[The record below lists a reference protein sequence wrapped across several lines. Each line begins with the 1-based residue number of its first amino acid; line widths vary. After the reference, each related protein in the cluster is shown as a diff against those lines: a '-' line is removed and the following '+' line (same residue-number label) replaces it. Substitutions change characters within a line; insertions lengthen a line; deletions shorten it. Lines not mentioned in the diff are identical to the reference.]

1 MKTLLI
7 TFLLPLLACI
17 NTDAQ
22 VFPVRVT
29 TQLTPP
35 YSPYL
40 SDYTSPGSQNFMIQ
54 VQLNDVTVAN
64 YPCRL
69 RLTIEGVGITLRTK
83 TGFGQRPL
91 ILQGGVPQ
99 IFYGEDIREYFH
111 PASFDF
117 SGLSRSAYDNS
128 ARLPEGVYRFSV
140 EVLDYN
146 RGTVVSNAGTTV
158 AWIILNDPP
167 ILNQPLNLSTVKVT
181 DPANIL
187 FSWTP
192 RHTASPNAAF
202 TTEYTFRLIELWSEN
217 SNPQGAFL
225 TQLPLYEETTR
236 ENQLFYGMGQP
247 ALLPGRR
254 YAWQVEARDAGGKDL
269 FKNQGRSEVFV
280 FQYGEALPVPDN
292 LRMRWAK
299 PTTLAIQWDGIPGAD
314 GEIRY
319 RLQYRQRRRT
329 ESHEWYEAWT
339 RFTERT
345 FYHLQPGTEYEM
357 KIRSENA
364 LQESEYSEIRVF
376 KTLREEAD
384 VFVCRDDIDPPPL
397 PESNV
402 PLFHLSINDTI
413 HAGGYD
419 VLVRDVMKVENRYYG
434 AGLIIIPWF
443 NSAKVRATFE
453 KIAVNEQFWLTS
465 GTIKSVWNHKGTYL
479 IEEQSPITPG
489 DAPHAGEIDI
499 TVVTVDS
506 VVTIEGAAIASV
518 TTDDSGN
525 TVVITT
531 DGREQTIPMGKS
543 VAIVD
548 DTGSGYVVDNK
559 GNIAK
564 TTAAEARAA
573 AARGGRAY
581 DIAVEFARG
590 GGRYGF
596 DAKKLESLSRYYQQL
611 DNGDYVPWKALSSAQ
626 PDFIE
631 GRITSPDI
639 AASKVSF
646 QWGDSPLTPVVVD
659 ADKAVLSLQGKV
671 GGMEEELLALIS
683 RGDTIPPKVLGKVN
697 LATYNPV
704 RYNLAIVPVNGVAIP
719 GDLDEGDV
727 SGSLNEIYSQAVVE
741 WNVKFEPGLTV
752 PLGKKFDDGEPGL
765 LSNYS
770 DDMKKVLSAFGPLR
784 DNTYYLFI
792 IAEPRNESTL
802 GYMPRNRRA
811 GFLFAGPHRGDAR
824 EFLKTIAHE
833 LGHGAFNLKHTF
845 DEHNLP
851 PGTTDNVMD
860 YSDGSALYKYQWD
873 YIHEPRTAPGLFEG
887 GEERAVTF
895 SDRQLALEQAA
906 SAIREEPYREWMEK
920 LRKVCEFLERC
931 DDHAWQSYNGSGIVP
946 YCFWRDSEISSSD
959 YYSALDLPF
968 TAGLIDGAYREVD
981 GYLELPQV
989 LRNINDLPGKVIY
1002 AYTAAHWQC
1011 EYGEIL
1017 AKVDEYEAIVD
1028 ELARMDAEGGI
1039 WNWVKRQVHD
1049 YREDQDEIVTYIT
1062 DCRDAA
1068 ELRQAIDDLAEL
1080 ATSWNEFLILSARV
1094 YSSLETYWETI
1105 QSTDNHGRYELGS
1118 VIIPAAS
1125 VILPMGMGIASKA
1138 EKVKA
1143 SLKVLLESGKE
1154 DLARVGKRVAE
1165 VVSKGAKLKLN
1176 VALKEIYDQCIRAG
1190 YLPFEEGAEILFK
1203 SPDLKV
1209 IAKISNEGLS
1219 IKVPEKHGTWALQST
1234 SLKAINTLDKANNGA
1249 PVYRVGTTN
1258 ISSAAEAQY
1267 WSLENPLDFKDIK
1280 AFAMKYGIPEE
1291 NLKPG
1296 NVFVEIGTIKKN
1308 IPHITRET
1316 PGFGFNV
1323 GGNIEVVVP
1332 ENGVQLESFHV
1343 ITF

>member
-7 TFLLPLLACI
+7 TFLLALLARTG
-17 NTDAQ
+17 TDAQ

-40 SDYTSPGSQNFMIQ
+40 SDYTIPGSQNFMIQ
-54 VQLNDVTVAN
+54 VQLNDVTVTD
-64 YPCRL
+64 YPCKL

-83 TGFGQRPL
+83 KGFVHSPL
-91 ILQGGVPQ
+91 ILHGGVPQ

-167 ILNQPLNLSTVKVT
+167 ILNQPLNFSTVKVT
-181 DPANIL
+181 DPVNIF

-202 TTEYTFRLIELWSEN
+202 TTEYTFRLIELSSEN

-236 ENQLFYGMGQP
+236 ENQLFYGNSQP
-247 ALLPGRR
+247 ALLPGHK

-280 FQYGEALPVPDN
+280 FQYGEALPIPGN

-299 PTTLAIQWDGIPGAD
+299 PTTLAVQWDGIGKSE

-329 ESHEWYEAWT
+329 ENHEWYETWT

-345 FYHLQPGTEYEM
+345 FYHLQPNTEYEM

-376 KTLREEAD
+376 KTLREEAG
-384 VFVCRDDIDPPPL
+384 VFVCRDDIAPPPL
-397 PESNV
+397 PENTV
-402 PLFHLSINDTI
+402 PLFQLSINDTL
-413 HAGGYD
+413 HAGDYD
-419 VLVRDVMKVENRYYG
+419 VLVRDVIKVENRYFG
-434 AGLIIIPWF
+434 SGLIIVPWF
-443 NSAKVRATFE
+443 NGAKVRATFE

-465 GTIKSVWNHKGTYL
+465 GTIKSVWKNDGTFL
-479 IEEQSPITPG
+479 IEEQMPITPG
-489 DAPHAGEIDI
+489 DAPRAGEIDI

-506 VVTIEGAAIASV
+506 VLSIQGAAIASV

-525 TVVITT
+525 TVVVTT
-531 DGREQTIPMGKS
+531 DGRQQIIPPGKS

-548 DTGSGYVVDNK
+548 ETGSGYVVDNK
-559 GNIAK
+559 GNVAK
-564 TTAAEARAA
+564 TTASEARAA
-573 AARGGRAY
+573 AARGDRTY
-581 DIAVEFARG
+581 DIAVEFAKG
-590 GGRYGF
+590 GGPYGF
-596 DAKKLESLSRYYQQL
+596 DAKKFESLSRYYQQL
-611 DNGDYVPWKALSSAQ
+611 DNGDYVSWKALSSSA

-631 GRITSPDI
+631 ARVNSVDI

-646 QWGDSPLTPVVVD
+646 RAGDSPVTPVV
-659 ADKAVLSLQGKV
+659 ADGDKVVLTLQGKV
-671 GGMEEELLALIS
+671 GGMEEEVLALFSPI
-683 RGDTIPPKVLGKVN
+683 DTLPPKVLGKLNV
-697 LATYNPV
+697 ATYNPI
-704 RYNLAIVPVNGVAIP
+704 RYNLIIVPVNGVAIP
-719 GDLDEGDV
+719 GGLNERDV
-727 SGSLNEIYSQAVVE
+727 AGSLNEIYNQAVVE
-741 WNVKFEPGLTV
+741 WNVTFESSLTV
-752 PLGKKFDDGEPGL
+752 PLDEKFDDGEAGL

-770 DDMKKVLSAFGPLR
+770 GDMKKVLSAFGPLR
-784 DNTYYLFI
+784 DNTYYLFV

-811 GFLFAGPHRGDAR
+811 GFLFAGPHRGNAR

-845 DEHNLP
+845 AEHNLP
-851 PGTTDNVMD
+851 PGATDNVMD

-873 YIHEPRTAPGLFEG
+873 YIHEPRTVPGLFEG
-887 GEERAVTF
+887 GEERAVTL
-895 SDRQLALEQAA
+895 SDRQLALELA
-906 SAIREEPYREWMEK
+906 SSTIREESYREWMEK
-920 LRKVCEFLERC
+920 LRKVYEFLEGC
-931 DDHAWQSYNGSGIVP
+931 HDHAWQSYNGSGIVP
-946 YCFWRDSEISSSD
+946 YCFWRDSEISASD
-959 YYSALDLPF
+959 HYSTLDIPF
-968 TAGLIDGAYREVD
+968 TAGLVDGAYREVE

-1002 AYTAAHWQC
+1002 AYTAATWQC

-1028 ELARMDAEGGI
+1028 QLARMEAEGGI

-1049 YREDQDEIVTYIT
+1049 YREDQEEIVRYIT
-1062 DCRDAA
+1062 ECRDAA

-1080 ATSWNEFLILSARV
+1080 ATNWDEFVILSTRV
-1094 YSSLETYWETI
+1094 YSNLETYWETI
-1105 QSTDNHGRYELGS
+1105 QSSDNHGRYELGS
-1118 VIIPAAS
+1118 LIIPAAS
-1125 VILPMGMGIASKA
+1125 VVLPMGVGIASKA

-1143 SLKVLLESGKE
+1143 SLKVLLEAGRE
-1154 DLARVGKRVAE
+1154 DLGRVAGKVAELGRSGLKSIGLLSESEIKNLTTAVKYLPGPQLPVE
-1165 VVSKGAKLKLN
+1165 VVKTFTNSVYKNRKLLTTEIFYKYHGVNNRTGKTYTWVVKNKYPSEEALRN
-1176 VALKEIYDQCIRAG
+1176 GVAIRRDWG
-1190 YLPFEEGAEILFK
+1190 IDINQVSEFH
-1203 SPDLKV
+1203 
-1209 IAKISNEGLS
+1209 
-1219 IKVPEKHGTWALQST
+1219 VPPGTWVSEGTAAAQGIGYMGGDYQ
-1234 SLKAINTLDKANNGA
+1234 AVILDIREAWIFK
-1249 PVYRVGTTN
+1249 TT
-1258 ISSAAEAQY
+1258 
-1267 WSLENPLDFKDIK
+1267 D
-1280 AFAMKYGIPEE
+1280 AF
-1291 NLKPG
+1291 
-1296 NVFVEIGTIKKN
+1296 
-1308 IPHITRET
+1308 
-1316 PGFGFNV
+1316 
-1323 GGNIEVVVP
+1323 
-1332 ENGVQLESFHV
+1332 
-1343 ITF
+1343 